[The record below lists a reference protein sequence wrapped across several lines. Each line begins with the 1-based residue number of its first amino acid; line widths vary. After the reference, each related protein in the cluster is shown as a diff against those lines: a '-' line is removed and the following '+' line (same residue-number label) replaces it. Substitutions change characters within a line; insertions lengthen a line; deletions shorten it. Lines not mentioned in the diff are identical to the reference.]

1 MQEVGGG
8 AGQVKIANVTLPD
21 TEEILVQ
28 VGAGGRYWEDGADTV
43 VTAGD
48 QTVVA
53 AGGPRANTQSTGEGL
68 CRKLWGIFLYFG
80 VQALKFRRSG

>member
-1 MQEVGGG
+1 MQEAGGG
-8 AGQVKIANVTLPD
+8 AGQVKTADVILPD
-21 TEEILVQ
+21 PEILVQ

-53 AGGPRANTQSTGEGL
+53 AGGLRANTRSTGEGL
-68 CRKLWGIFLYFG
+68 SSFG
-80 VQALKFRRSG
+80 VFF